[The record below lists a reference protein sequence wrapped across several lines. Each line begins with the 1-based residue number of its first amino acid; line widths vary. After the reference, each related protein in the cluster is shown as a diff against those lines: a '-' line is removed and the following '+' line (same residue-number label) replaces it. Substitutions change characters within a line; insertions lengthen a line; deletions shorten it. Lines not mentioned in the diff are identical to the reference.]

1 VLLDLRTEQTSLR
14 AQAGCDAPSDS
25 HSCTT
30 AKITL
35 VYVSFTRVSTADQP
49 IENAAI
55 VAEEMLRWLRE
66 IDGFDGFLMLSRE
79 GTSVGL
85 TFWESR
91 EVAEH
96 HRVAR
101 MQFLQRMTSVAAVEI
116 EETTDFEVSFAE
128 LGPRLTGFSA

>member
-1 VLLDLRTEQTSLR
+1 
-14 AQAGCDAPSDS
+14 
-25 HSCTT
+25 
-30 AKITL
+30 
-35 VYVSFTRVSTADQP
+35 VYVSFTRVNTSDQP

-91 EVAEH
+91 EVAERH
-96 HRVAR
+96 QVAR
-101 MQFLQRMTSVAAVEI
+101 MQFVKRMTSVADVEI

-128 LGPRLTGFSA
+128 LGPRLTSFSA

>member
-1 VLLDLRTEQTSLR
+1 M
-14 AQAGCDAPSDS
+14 
-25 HSCTT
+25 
-30 AKITL
+30 
-35 VYVSFTRVSTADQP
+35 YVSFTRVNTTDQP

-66 IDGFDGFLMLSRE
+66 IEGFDGFLMLSRE

-91 EVAEH
+91 EVADR

-101 MQFLQRMTSVAAVEI
+101 MEFVQRMTSVADVEI
-116 EETTDFEVSFAE
+116 EEMTDFEVSFAE
-128 LGPRLTGFSA
+128 LGPRLTSFSA